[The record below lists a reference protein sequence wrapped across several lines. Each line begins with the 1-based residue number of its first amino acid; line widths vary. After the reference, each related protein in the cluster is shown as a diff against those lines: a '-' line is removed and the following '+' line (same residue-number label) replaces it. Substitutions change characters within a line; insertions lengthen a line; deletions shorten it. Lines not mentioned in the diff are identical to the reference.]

1 MLKAWSLDWLKTL
14 SFGGMARGGGGG
26 TFYVHLAVRGQILFF
41 ATEDRPFFNVQVPLR
56 RRSR

>member
-26 TFYVHLAVRGQILFF
+26 TFYVHLAVILL
-41 ATEDRPFFNVQVPLR
+41 V
-56 RRSR
+56 S

>member
-26 TFYVHLAVRGQILFF
+26 TFYVHLASGGKYWQDVFSSCEDHYFIILF
-41 ATEDRPFFNVQVPLR
+41 
-56 RRSR
+56 